1 MRLSCIQ
8 LLTLGAITAPMTFK
22 DTVALS
28 WRNISGN
35 KLRTAITVA
44 IIALGIFALILI
56 ITAIQ
61 AASNSLT
68 TSFSTMGANS
78 FSLRF
83 KDRNV
88 RIGGGNQNETNKTS
102 KSALREKKS
111 NMGKIIT
118 YDEAR
123 AFRQRYHFPAKVGL
137 SLGGPRNIVCNNDR
151 KKTNPDVRVIGGDE
165 NYLELNGYAIAF
177 GRNFTETEIESGRS
191 ICMLGSG
198 TAKKLYPDN
207 PAKAIDKVVSVNH
220 IPYRVIAVLEEKSS
234 SAFFNT
240 SKIVITSYNNIRRMY
255 ASQNTSFNI
264 GVMVSDLRMMDAAI
278 GEAKGTFRPIRKLDV
293 KEEINFYVDKSD
305 SIAESLL
312 TNLGFLEKG
321 TIGIAFITLIGAAI
335 GLMNIML
342 VAVNERT
349 KEIGLIKALGG
360 TRKDIRAQFLY
371 ESILIS
377 LLGAVAGII
386 SGVLLG
392 NVVAILLHTGFV
404 VPWAWVIAGIFVC
417 SFVGLAAGLYPAY
430 KASKLDP
437 IVALRYE

>member
-1 MRLSCIQ
+1 
-8 LLTLGAITAPMTFK
+8 MTFK
-22 DTVALS
+22 DTLALS
-28 WRNISGN
+28 WKNISGN

-56 ITAIQ
+56 ITSIK

-83 KDRNV
+83 KDRNI
-88 RIGGGNQNETNKTS
+88 RIGGSRRRENTKTS
-102 KSALREKKS
+102 KSALRTKKS
-111 NMGKIIT
+111 DLGKVIT

-123 AFRQRYHFPAKVGL
+123 AFKARYNFPAKVGL
-137 SLGGPRNIVCNNDR
+137 ALMGPRNIVCNNDR
-151 KKTNPDVRVIGGDE
+151 KKTNPDVSISGGDE
-165 NYLELNGYAIAF
+165 NYLELNGFKLAA

-191 ICMLGSG
+191 ICLLGIG
-198 TAKKLYPDN
+198 VATKLYPDN
-207 PAKAIDKVVSVNH
+207 PEKAVDKMVSVDH
-220 IPYRVIAVLEEKSS
+220 TPYRVIGVLEDKGS

-240 SKIVITSYNNIRRMY
+240 SRIVITSYNNIRRLY
-255 ASQNTSFNI
+255 ASQNSSFNVGI
-264 GVMVSDLRMMDAAI
+264 MVSDLKMMDVAI
-278 GEAKGTFRPIRKLDV
+278 GEAKGTFRPIRKLNV
-293 KEEINFYVDKSD
+293 KDEANFFVDKSD
-305 SIAESLL
+305 SIAEALL

-360 TRKDIRAQFLY
+360 TKKDIRAQFLY
-371 ESILIS
+371 ESVLIS
-377 LLGAVAGII
+377 LLGAVVGIV

-392 NVVAILLHTGFV
+392 NVVAILLKTGFV
-404 VPWAWVIAGIFVC
+404 VPWGWVIAGIFVC

>member
-1 MRLSCIQ
+1 
-8 LLTLGAITAPMTFK
+8 MTFK
-22 DTVALS
+22 DTLALS
-28 WRNISGN
+28 WKNISGN

-56 ITAIQ
+56 ITSIK

-83 KDRNV
+83 KDRNI
-88 RIGGGNQNETNKTS
+88 RIGGGRRRENTKTS
-102 KSALREKKS
+102 KSALRTKKS
-111 NMGKIIT
+111 DLGKVIT

-123 AFRQRYHFPAKVGL
+123 AFKARYNFPAKVGL
-137 SLGGPRNIVCNNDR
+137 SLMGPRNIVCNNDR
-151 KKTNPDVRVIGGDE
+151 KKTNPDVSILGGDE
-165 NYLELNGYAIAF
+165 NYLELNGFKLAA

-191 ICMLGSG
+191 ICLLGIG
-198 TAKKLYPDN
+198 VAKKLYPDN
-207 PAKAIDKVVSVNH
+207 PEKAVDKVVSVDH
-220 IPYRVIAVLEEKSS
+220 TPYRVIGVLEDKGS

-240 SKIVITSYNNIRRMY
+240 SRIVVTSYNNIRRLY
-255 ASQNTSFNI
+255 ATQNSSFNV
-264 GVMVSDLRMMDAAI
+264 GVMVSDLKMMDVAI
-278 GEAKGTFRPIRKLDV
+278 GEAKGTFRPIRKLNV
-293 KEEINFYVDKSD
+293 KDEANFYVDKSD
-305 SIAESLL
+305 SIAEALL

-360 TRKDIRAQFLY
+360 TKKDIRAQFLY
-371 ESILIS
+371 ESVLIS
-377 LLGAVAGII
+377 LLGAVVGIV
-386 SGVLLG
+386 SGILLG
-392 NVVAILLHTGFV
+392 NVVAILLKTGFV
-404 VPWAWVIAGIFVC
+404 VPWGWVIAGIFVC

>member
-1 MRLSCIQ
+1 
-8 LLTLGAITAPMTFK
+8 MTFK

-56 ITAIQ
+56 ITSIK

-83 KDRNV
+83 KDRNI
-88 RIGGGNQNETNKTS
+88 RIGGGRQRESTKTS

-111 NMGKIIT
+111 NMGKVIT

-123 AFRQRYHFPAKVGL
+123 AFKKRYQFPATVGL
-137 SLGGPRNIVCNNDR
+137 ALMGPRNVVCNNER
-151 KKTNPDVRVIGGDE
+151 KKTNPDVSVLGGDE
-165 NYLELNGYAIAF
+165 NYLELNGYAIAY

-207 PAKAIDKVVSVNH
+207 PAKAIDMVLSVDH
-220 IPYRVIAVLEEKSS
+220 IPYRVIAVLEEKGS

-240 SKIVITSYNNIRRMY
+240 SKIVVTSYNNIRRLY
-255 ASQNTSFNI
+255 TSQNSSFTI
-264 GVMVSDLRMMDAAI
+264 GVMVSDLKMMDAAI
-278 GEAKGTFRPIRKLDV
+278 GEAKGAFRPIRKLDV
-293 KEEINFYVDKSD
+293 KDEINFYVDKSD
-305 SIAESLL
+305 SIAEALL

-360 TRKDIRAQFLY
+360 TSKDIRAQFLY
-371 ESILIS
+371 ESVLIS

-386 SGVLLG
+386 AGVLLG
-392 NVVAILLHTGFV
+392 NVVAILLKTGFV

>member
-1 MRLSCIQ
+1 
-8 LLTLGAITAPMTFK
+8 MTFK
-22 DTVALS
+22 DSVALS

-56 ITAIQ
+56 ITSIQ

-83 KDRNV
+83 KDRNI
-88 RIGGGNQNETNKTS
+88 RIGGGRQEDNNKTS

-111 NMGKIIT
+111 NMGKVIS
-118 YDEAR
+118 YEEAK
-123 AFRQRYHFPAKVGL
+123 AFKERYQFPAKVGL
-137 SLGGPRNIVCNNDR
+137 ALGGPGNIVCNNDR

-165 NYLELNGYAIAF
+165 NYLELNGYTIAY

-198 TAKKLYPDN
+198 TAAKLYPGN
-207 PAKAIDKVVSVNH
+207 PAKAIDKVISVDH
-220 IPYRVIAVLEEKSS
+220 TPYRVIAVLEEKSS

-240 SKIVITSYNNIRRMY
+240 SKIVITSYNNIRRLY
-255 ASQNTSFNI
+255 ATQNSSFTI
-264 GVMVSDLRMMDAAI
+264 GVMVPDLKMMDAAI
-278 GEAKGTFRPIRKLDV
+278 GEAKGTFRPIRKLNV
-293 KEEINFYVDKSD
+293 KDEINFYVDKSD
-305 SIAESLL
+305 SIAEALL

-360 TRKDIRAQFLY
+360 TSKDIRAQFLY
-371 ESILIS
+371 ESVLIS
-377 LLGAVAGII
+377 LMGAVAGIL

-392 NVVAILLHTGFV
+392 NVVAILLKTGFV

-417 SFVGLAAGLYPAY
+417 SLVGLMAGLYPAY